1 MRIVL
6 VPHLRFLMEVES
18 VIAGKDMKKII
29 GKMITLLLWV
39 GMITC
44 CFASAASA
52 DMSSDPSAPI
62 SLQDFVLMTAETLD
76 VPIIKSDAE
85 MSAMRYAYKAG
96 WIETSAKSTSVTRE
110 QAADI
115 LVTASGNVVWPQDTA
130 PFADEG
136 DISDSYKDAVSCAV
150 KLDLMM
156 GDPQGTFRPQDA
168 LTWQEAGYLMER
180 LKNMDIGSCMHLLP
194 KELKALRIEYLG
206 NDAILESGTAR
217 RALTDIPQSLFE
229 QFAEE
234 GWTLCFTS
242 DPLSTYYPE
251 HFGGVG
257 VTDYEKKAIYVF
269 VDASYMYSAE
279 DTLLHEFGHFL
290 QHTLNGR
297 FDDEIQRAYEEGKEK
312 LAEITGRSYCTTN
325 EREFFAEAFRIY
337 LQKE

>member
-1 MRIVL
+1 
-6 VPHLRFLMEVES
+6 MEP
-18 VIAGKDMKKII
+18 VIAGKDMKKHI
-29 GKMITLLLWV
+29 GKMITMLLGA
-39 GMITC
+39 GMLTC
-44 CFASAASA
+44 YSASAASA
-52 DMSSDPSAPI
+52 DISSDMSAPI

-96 WIETSAKSTSVTRE
+96 WIETSAKSTTVTRE

-115 LVTASGNVVWPQDTA
+115 LVTASGNVVWPQDTV
-130 PFADEG
+130 PFMDAD
-136 DISDSYKDAVSCAV
+136 DISEKYQDAVSCAANLGLV
-150 KLDLMM
+150 M
-156 GDPQGTFRPQDA
+156 GDPEGTYRPKDV
-168 LTWQEAGYLMER
+168 LTHAEARYLMER
-180 LKNMDIGSCMHLLP
+180 LKNTDAGVGMHLLP
-194 KELKALRIEYLG
+194 DELKALRIEYLG
-206 NDAILESGTAR
+206 NDAILESGMAR
-217 RALTDIPQSLFE
+217 RALTDIPQNLLA

-234 GWTLCFTS
+234 GWTLYFTS

-257 VTDYEKKAIYVF
+257 VTDYEKKAICVF

-312 LAEITGRSYCTTN
+312 LAEITGRNYCTTN

-337 LQKE
+337 LQKRNMESNLSRVL

>member
-1 MRIVL
+1 
-6 VPHLRFLMEVES
+6 
-18 VIAGKDMKKII
+18 
-29 GKMITLLLWV
+29 MITLLLWV

-150 KLDLMM
+150 KLDLVM

-217 RALTDIPQSLFE
+217 RVLTDIPQSLLK
-229 QFAEE
+229 QFAAE
-234 GWTLCFTS
+234 GWTLYFTS

-257 VTDYEKKAIYVF
+257 VTDYGQKAIYVF

>member
-1 MRIVL
+1 MRTVL
-6 VPHLRFLMEVES
+6 MPHFLLFYEEVEP
-18 VIAGKDMKKII
+18 VIAGKDMKKFI
-29 GKMITLLLWV
+29 GKMITLLLGA

-44 CFASAASA
+44 YSASAVSD
-52 DMSSDPSAPI
+52 DMPSDLSAPI

-136 DISDSYKDAVSCAV
+136 DISDNYKDAVSCAV
-150 KLDLMM
+150 KLDLVM

-234 GWTLCFTS
+234 GWTLYFTS

-257 VTDYEKKAIYVF
+257 VTDYEKKPSMCSLMPATCI
-269 VDASYMYSAE
+269 
-279 DTLLHEFGHFL
+279 LLKI
-290 QHTLNGR
+290 R
-297 FDDEIQRAYEEGKEK
+297 C
-312 LAEITGRSYCTTN
+312 CTSSGISCN
-325 EREFFAEAFRIY
+325 IR
-337 LQKE
+337 